1 MAKDEK
7 RTRALTV
14 HLTEEEAQLIERL
27 ADMSERKPAELA
39 RLLLN
44 KKALEE
50 WGRIQYELHPEN
62 RQPFTRPEFPAKW

>member
-1 MAKDEK
+1 MGRNDK

-62 RQPFTRPEFPAKW
+62 RQPFTPAKFSQ

>member
-14 HLTEEEAQLIERL
+14 HLTEEETQLIERL
-27 ADMSERKPAELA
+27 AEREERKPAELA
-39 RLLLN
+39 RRLLI

-50 WGRIQYELHPEN
+50 WAKIQIEEHPEN
-62 RQPFTRPEFPAKW
+62 AQPFTRPEFPAKW